1 MNILTGSM
9 NRWHSLC
16 VQMPIGGMAFG
27 ILSFG
32 ICHLDGNT
40 GVLELLINAETDLTL
55 INNEQY
61 TYSKLVNYILT
72 SLMT

>member
-1 MNILTGSM
+1 
-9 NRWHSLC
+9 
-16 VQMPIGGMAFG
+16 MAFG